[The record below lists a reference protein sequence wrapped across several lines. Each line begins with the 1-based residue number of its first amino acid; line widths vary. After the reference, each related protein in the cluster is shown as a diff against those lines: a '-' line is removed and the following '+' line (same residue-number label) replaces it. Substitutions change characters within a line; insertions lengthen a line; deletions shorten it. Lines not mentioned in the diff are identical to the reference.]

1 MLCIITLLKE
11 DAVKFSTMWYDI
23 ISKEEYKYCTNLTL
37 VSPFPFTVTDLI
49 NLKFPLVIRYT
60 STDGVTK
67 MLYNSKNILEVST
80 VLEKPK
86 SVNWKQQY
94 QRHQTSKLLQI
105 TGD

>member
-1 MLCIITLLKE
+1 MLCVITLLKE

-49 NLKFPLVIRYT
+49 NLKFPLVIRCT

-67 MLYNSKNILEVST
+67 VLYNSKNILEVST

-86 SVNWKQQY
+86 PVNWKLQH
-94 QRHQTSKLLQI
+94 QRHQVVKLLQI
-105 TGD
+105 TG